1 MFSGGIEKQHRVV
14 MGSPEHD
21 IRQVFTRLCDCL
33 IKVRVTLEFQKLV
46 SNFDNFF
53 GEY

>member
-14 MGSPEHD
+14 MGSSEHD

-33 IKVRVTLEFQKLV
+33 IKVRATLEF
-46 SNFDNFF
+46 
-53 GEY
+53 